1 MSALIS
7 AGRACKTFSCQVQ
20 CRGGGPSL
28 GEGGGGVWGR
38 REGEGVGGV
47 WKAELSADP
56 ITQLQQGFD
65 AFNNASSVSCLVNLS
80 ASEH

>member
-1 MSALIS
+1 M
-7 AGRACKTFSCQVQ
+7 
-20 CRGGGPSL
+20 
-28 GEGGGGVWGR
+28 WGR
-38 REGEGVGGV
+38 REGEGLGGV
-47 WKAELSADP
+47 WRAELSADP